1 MLSWSDIY
9 RIGLG
14 YLGLSEEE
22 LENSTFVTFNYRYE
36 GYMEREYI
44 EWDRT
49 RTLALF
55 LLQPHLG
62 KNSKLTPRDLLPL
75 PIDNKPETQSQ
86 EPQFTDEQRRI
97 IEEARKRYEQSRN

>member
-9 RIGLG
+9 KIGLG

-22 LENSTFVTFNYRYE
+22 LENSTFVTFNYRYD

-49 RTLALF
+49 RTLAMF

-75 PIDNKPETQSQ
+75 PIDTKPEAKST
-86 EPQFTDEQRRI
+86 PDFTEEQRKI
-97 IEEARKRYEQSRN
+97 IEEARQRYEQSRK

>member
-9 RIGLG
+9 KIGLG

-22 LENSTFVTFNYRYE
+22 LENSTFVTFNYRYD

-75 PIDNKPETQSQ
+75 PIDNKPDTQST
-86 EPQFTDEQRRI
+86 PDFTEEQRKI
-97 IEEARKRYEQSRN
+97 IEEARQRYEQSRK